1 FYEFGAMQSYDAV
14 IDVWGTNA
22 TLSSRGVK
30 LELTCYDLNSR
41 WTQSESYDVTLLPNQ
56 STELLSIR
64 CPGPSSEG
72 VEPPSGDPIWASSYS
87 VVVNARLIDS
97 DGKIL
102 ARFADWPQPYRYL
115 AVPDPQLS
123 VEVDG
128 EQVTASVKCPVKG
141 LWFSVEG
148 DGPEVSWSD
157 NSLDVVPDD
166 PQVITAKG
174 LGDRKL
180 RVAYLG
186 KEKATSIH
194 A

>member
-1 FYEFGAMQSYDAV
+1 MQSHDAI
-14 IDVWGTNA
+14 IDVWGANA
-22 TLSSRGVK
+22 TLNSRGVR
-30 LELTCYDLNSR
+30 LELACHDLNSS
-41 WTQSESYDVTLLPNQ
+41 WKQSESYNVILLPNQ

-64 CPGPSSEG
+64 CPGPSTVG
-72 VEPPSGDPIWASSYS
+72 VEPPSGDPIWTSSYS

-102 ARFADWPQPYRYL
+102 ARFTDWPQPYRYV

-123 VEVDG
+123 VEVSG
-128 EQVTASVKCPVKG
+128 EKVTVSVQRPIKG

-186 KEKATSIH
+186 KEKATLIH